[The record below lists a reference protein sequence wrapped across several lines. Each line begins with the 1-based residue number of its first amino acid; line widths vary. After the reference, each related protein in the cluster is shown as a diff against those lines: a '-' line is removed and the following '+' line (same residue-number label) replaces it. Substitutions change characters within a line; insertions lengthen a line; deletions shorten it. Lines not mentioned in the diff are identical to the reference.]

1 VDRTLAIA
9 EGSTSAYYR
18 TRADLLAAAANRLCE
33 LDLLDVHGQ
42 VRLANASS
50 ERIDP
55 EYFANRL
62 AATFTDWL
70 SGGKRERTLARCE
83 LFLEA
88 SRDEQL
94 KKIMARTQ
102 RAFLR
107 QTQNFFRAMKAKD
120 PSRAG
125 EVFVD
130 FALGLLYGRATS
142 FSRPI
147 SQAKLKRLIYGA
159 VISVIGK
166 PLSDG

>member
-1 VDRTLAIA
+1 
-9 EGSTSAYYR
+9 
-18 TRADLLAAAANRLCE
+18 
-33 LDLLDVHGQ
+33 
-42 VRLANASS
+42 
-50 ERIDP
+50 
-55 EYFANRL
+55 
-62 AATFTDWL
+62 
-70 SGGKRERTLARCE
+70 
-83 LFLEA
+83 
-88 SRDEQL
+88 
-94 KKIMARTQ
+94 
-102 RAFLR
+102 
-107 QTQNFFRAMKAKD
+107 MKAKD